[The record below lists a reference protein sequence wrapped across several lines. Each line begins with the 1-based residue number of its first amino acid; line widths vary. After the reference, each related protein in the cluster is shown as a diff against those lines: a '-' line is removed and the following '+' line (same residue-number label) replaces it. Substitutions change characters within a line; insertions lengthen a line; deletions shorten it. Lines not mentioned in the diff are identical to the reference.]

1 MKKLN
6 RSLILIHVM
15 MIIRTTGIRLMLV
28 DGFYKSWEGIMCSKC
43 WWVRCD
49 WGWLWCWTSCDFVN
63 ASLYDFIKKKE
74 KDVKDCAKEDVMEVV
89 METKFM
95 LSTFDSF
102 YDPNVILYFTS
113 KLILLLWKGFR
124 DLFIMP
130 NMYMWFQEVSMMVFR
145 L

>member
-1 MKKLN
+1 
-6 RSLILIHVM
+6 
-15 MIIRTTGIRLMLV
+15 
-28 DGFYKSWEGIMCSKC
+28 
-43 WWVRCD
+43 
-49 WGWLWCWTSCDFVN
+49 
-63 ASLYDFIKKKE
+63 
-74 KDVKDCAKEDVMEVV
+74 